1 MLRIG
6 IVGAGGMGH
15 THARHLNNVPDVSLL
30 VFDIDEAKRRDL
42 GLKWNAV
49 ACASL
54 EELLANC
61 DVCDVCLPNFLHAEI
76 GLKAIAERR
85 AVFMEKPLAHTLEDG
100 RKLKEAVAKAG
111 TPFMVGHVVRYFRE
125 YAAANRLVKQGAVGK
140 PAAIR
145 MRRGG
150 GPPGRGVP
158 DTWFLDHSL
167 SGGILVDLAVHDFD
181 WLRWTFGEVSS
192 VTARSLGAK
201 TGRGPDYALTTLEFD
216 SGAIAHVESTWVDPG
231 GFRTTFEVCGSEGMI
246 EHDSSRT
253 AAFRIKRGDGT
264 FTENPLAAE
273 DDPFFQEL
281 SAFVMA
287 IKEGTPVPVGVDE
300 GFRSLAVA
308 TSALESAKTEKSVV
322 PPRD

>member
-1 MLRIG
+1 MLRFG

-15 THARHLNNVPDVSLL
+15 THARHLSRVDDVSLY
-30 VFDIDEAKRRDL
+30 VFDVDEAKKQDL
-42 GLKWNAV
+42 ALKWNAEP
-49 ACASL
+49 CENL
-54 EELLANC
+54 EHILSKC
-61 DVCDVCLPNFLHAEI
+61 DVCDVCLPNYLHADI
-76 GLKAIAERR
+76 GLKAVAAGR
-85 AVFMEKPLAHTLEDG
+85 AVFMEKPLAHTIEDG
-100 RKLKEAVAKAG
+100 RRLLDAATKAG
-111 TPFMVGHVVRYFRE
+111 TPFAVGHVVRYFRE
-125 YAAANRLVKQGAVGK
+125 YAAAHKLVKEGAVGK

-201 TGRGPDYALTTLEFD
+201 TGRGADYALTTLEFD

-231 GFRTTFEVCGSEGMI
+231 GFRTAFEVCGSEGMI
-246 EHDSSRT
+246 EHDSSR
-253 AAFRIKRGDGT
+253 AVPFRLKRGDGT
-264 FTENPLAAE
+264 FTENPLAAD
-273 DDPFFQEL
+273 DDPFFQQL
-281 SAFVMA
+281 SAFVA
-287 IKEGTPVPVGVDE
+287 AVKAATPVPVGVLE
-300 GFRSLAVA
+300 GFRSLAIA
-308 TSALESAKTEKSVV
+308 TSALLSAKTERPVV